1 MDPKWLAEARLNLDT
16 CKRQLLSNEPVTA
29 ADPTAPTDPT
39 DPTEEALLELKQ
51 ILVEIINLAN
61 QLISDEVD
69 LLCGL

>member
-29 ADPTAPTDPT
+29 ADPTDPT